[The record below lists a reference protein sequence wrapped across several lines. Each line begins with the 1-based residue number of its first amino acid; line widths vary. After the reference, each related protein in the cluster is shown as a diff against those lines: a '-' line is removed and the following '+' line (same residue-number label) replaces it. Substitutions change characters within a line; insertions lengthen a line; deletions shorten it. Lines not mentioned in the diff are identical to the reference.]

1 MQISASKLDFMKFF
15 IFSGVMMSHDNLT
28 WMAKQVC
35 NYLGVTS
42 NDSLVSYLP
51 LSHSAA
57 QMVDVSEFDFLTQH
71 FDAIN
76 L

>member
-1 MQISASKLDFMKFF
+1 
-15 IFSGVMMSHDNLT
+15 MSHDNLT
-28 WMAKQVC
+28 WMAKQVCSC

-57 QMVDVSEFDFLTQH
+57 QMVDVSEFNFLTQH

>member
-1 MQISASKLDFMKFF
+1 
-15 IFSGVMMSHDNLT
+15 MSHDNLT

-57 QMVDVSEFDFLTQH
+57 QMVDVSKLYVLSCSTFGCYQFMIFIL
-71 FDAIN
+71 N
-76 L
+76 

>member
-1 MQISASKLDFMKFF
+1 
-15 IFSGVMMSHDNLT
+15 MSHDNLT

-57 QMVDVSEFDFLTQH
+57 QMVDVSEFNFLTQH